1 MIMFSSGGGMGMG
14 GGDIGSHLGQL
25 FGGLF
30 GNSGSPYED
39 AMKQYEKWAG
49 KGEATQNPFL
59 EFGKAGMP
67 MFQDWLKGMQ
77 DPSKFINNLMGG
89 YQESPFAK
97 FQQEQ
102 GMRAAQNM
110 GSASGL
116 TGSTPLTQFAQE
128 NAQNISSKDMQ
139 DWLGR
144 VLGVNT
150 QYGQGLGQQIGV
162 GQNAANAL
170 TNMFGDMGRQMGEA
184 AYGRQAGR
192 NQDRMNTWGGL
203 FNLAGDVGKMFL

>member
-1 MIMFSSGGGMGMG
+1 MFSGSAGMG
-14 GGDIGSHLGQL
+14 GGDISSHLGQF

-30 GNSGSPYED
+30 GNSDAPYED

-59 EFGKAGMP
+59 DFGKAGMP
-67 MFQDWLKGMQ
+67 MFQDWLKGMK
-77 DPSKFINNLMGG
+77 DPSSFINNLMGK

-102 GMRAAQNM
+102 GMRTAQNL

-116 TGSTPLTQFAQE
+116 TGSTPLTQFAQQ
-128 NAQNISSKDMQ
+128 NAQNISSQDMQ
-139 DWLGR
+139 NWLGR
-144 VLGVNT
+144 VLGINT

-170 TNMFGDMGRQMGEA
+170 TGMYGDMGRQMGEA
-184 AYGRQAGR
+184 AYGREAAK
-192 NQDRMNTWGGL
+192 NQDRSNTWGGL
-203 FNLAGDVGKMFL
+203 FNLGADALAMFL

>member
-1 MIMFSSGGGMGMG
+1 MDFGADLS
-14 GGDIGSHLGQL
+14 QL

-30 GNSGSPYED
+30 GNSEGPYED
-39 AMKQYEKWAG
+39 AMKQYEKYAG
-49 KGEATQNPFL
+49 KAEGVQNPFL
-59 EFGKAGMP
+59 EFGKQGMP
-67 MFQDWLKGMQ
+67 LFQDWLKGMK
-77 DPSKFINNLMGG
+77 DPSGFINNLMGG
-89 YQESPFAK
+89 YKESPFAK

-144 VLGVNT
+144 VLGINT
-150 QYGQGLGQQIGV
+150 MYGQGLGQQIGV
-162 GQNAANAL
+162 GQGSANAL
-170 TNMFGDMGRQMGEA
+170 TNMYGDMGRQMGEA
-184 AYGRQAGR
+184 AYGREAGK
-192 NQDRMNTWGGL
+192 NQDRANVWGGL
-203 FNLAGDVGKMFL
+203 FNLGSDAAKAYFMGGM